1 MLLWDRLFGKRDILI
16 PYFDFSKVLR
26 GNMESF
32 ILKEIYK
39 LRYEVYCLECEY
51 LQAKDFDEGLE
62 SDDYDDCSIHFAAY
76 TLDHN
81 IVGTV
86 RLVQPGE
93 HQVYPFEGHCKVFD
107 DFTLPPRANAAEISR
122 LVVRKTFRR
131 RRGDSMEGISKDFVE
146 KGTTA
151 GIQPPTANE
160 KRGNSPLLLL
170 GMYREM
176 YRHSRAHGIRFW
188 YAAME
193 RSLARLTRQIQDGD
207 QAGEGKERAT
217 DRHGLGSPAVANPQK
232 EHDQHGGQ
240 VLQQQRHS
248 HIESFDGQEIA
259 ELAGADAEKPKEQD
273 RLPVAG
279 QQRPL
284 ATHDQQRGNQQH
296 QCCACHAQRHRR
308 GGTPARLQQRL
319 GERTRQAEDRR

>member
-32 ILKEIYK
+32 ILKEIYR

-62 SDDYDDCSIHFAAY
+62 TDDFDNCAIHFAAY
-76 TLDHN
+76 TLDRN

-86 RLVQPGE
+86 RLVQPQAG
-93 HQVYPFEGHCKVFD
+93 HPYPFEGHCKVFD
-107 DFTLPPRANAAEISR
+107 DFSMPPHESAAEISR
-122 LVVRKTFRR
+122 LVVRKSFRR

-151 GIQPPTANE
+151 GIQPPTVTE

-176 YRHSRAHGIRFW
+176 YRHSRANGIRFW

-193 RSLARLTRQIQDGD
+193 RSLARSLEKMGFKFLPIGPQVDYYGPVTPHMVDLND
-207 QAGEGKERAT
+207 LNER
-217 DRHGLGSPAVANPQK
+217 LQK
-232 EHDQHGGQ
+232 DNKFLAAWFNDEPIPLW
-240 VLQQQRHS
+240 VMLKT
-248 HIESFDGQEIA
+248 
-259 ELAGADAEKPKEQD
+259 LAGN
-273 RLPVAG
+273 L
-279 QQRPL
+279 L
-284 ATHDQQRGNQQH
+284 
-296 QCCACHAQRHRR
+296 AQRVKRKR
-308 GGTPARLQQRL
+308 GAG
-319 GERTRQAEDRR
+319 

>member
-32 ILKEIYK
+32 ILKEIYR

-51 LQAKDFDEGLE
+51 LQAKDFKEGLE
-62 SDDYDDCSIHFAAY
+62 CDDYDDCSIHFAAY
-76 TLDHN
+76 TLDHD

-93 HQVYPFEGHCKVFD
+93 HQVYPFEGHCKVFE
-107 DFTLPPRANAAEISR
+107 DFAMPARANSAEISR

-131 RRGDSMEGISKDFVE
+131 RRGDSMEGISRDFAE

-160 KRGNSPLLLL
+160 KRGYSPLLLL

-193 RSLARLTRQIQDGD
+193 RSLARSLEKMGFKFMPIGPQVNYYGPVTPHMVDLNDLNERLQKDNKFLAAWFNDEPIPFLVMLRTM
-207 QAGEGKERAT
+207 AGHMLAERSK
-217 DRHGLGSPAVANPQK
+217 R
-232 EHDQHGGQ
+232 
-240 VLQQQRHS
+240 
-248 HIESFDGQEIA
+248 
-259 ELAGADAEKPKEQD
+259 KPK
-273 RLPVAG
+273 
-279 QQRPL
+279 
-284 ATHDQQRGNQQH
+284 
-296 QCCACHAQRHRR
+296 
-308 GGTPARLQQRL
+308 ARK
-319 GERTRQAEDRR
+319 

>member
-1 MLLWDRLFGKRDILI
+1 MLLWDRFIGKRDILI

-32 ILKEIYK
+32 ILKEIYR
-39 LRYEVYCLECEY
+39 LRYEVYCLECAY
-51 LQAKDFDEGLE
+51 LEAKDFDEGLE

-76 TLDHN
+76 TMDQN

-86 RLVQPGE
+86 RLVQPREG
-93 HQVYPFEGHCKVFD
+93 QLYPFESHCKVFD

-131 RRGDSMEGISKDFVE
+131 RRGDSMEGISKDFVD

-151 GIQPPTANE
+151 SIVPPTVQE

-176 YRHSRAHGIRFW
+176 YRHSRASGIRYW

-193 RSLARLTRQIQDGD
+193 RSLARSLEKMGFKFLPIGPQVDYYGPVTPHMVDLNDLNERLRQDNKFLAAWFNDEPIPLWVMLKTMVGNLL
-207 QAGEGKERAT
+207 ASRRRRA
-217 DRHGLGSPAVANPQK
+217 P
-232 EHDQHGGQ
+232 
-240 VLQQQRHS
+240 
-248 HIESFDGQEIA
+248 
-259 ELAGADAEKPKEQD
+259 
-273 RLPVAG
+273 
-279 QQRPL
+279 
-284 ATHDQQRGNQQH
+284 
-296 QCCACHAQRHRR
+296 
-308 GGTPARLQQRL
+308 PAR
-319 GERTRQAEDRR
+319 